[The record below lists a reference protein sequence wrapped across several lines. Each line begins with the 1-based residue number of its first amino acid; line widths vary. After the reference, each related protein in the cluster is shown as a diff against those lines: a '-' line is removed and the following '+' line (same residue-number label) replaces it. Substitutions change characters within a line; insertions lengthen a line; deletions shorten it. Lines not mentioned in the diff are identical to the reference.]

1 MKDSRHCSSKMTS
14 SCKWPI
20 AKFEKKN
27 IMSQAFRYDYPY
39 QSKSMVMIWESLG
52 HIWPICGNGMGRLD
66 DDVELLWAY
75 ILTHFKL
82 REVYGKKTWCFP
94 LYGRA
99 MGIHSPYISHSNE
112 TFPQSSL
119 SMVIVW
125 NIHTV
130 LFHRLPIPADKD
142 VKYVP

>member
-1 MKDSRHCSSKMTS
+1 
-14 SCKWPI
+14 
-20 AKFEKKN
+20 
-27 IMSQAFRYDYPY
+27 
-39 QSKSMVMIWESLG
+39 
-52 HIWPICGNGMGRLD
+52 MGRLD

-75 ILTHFKL
+75 ILTHVKL
-82 REVYGKKTWCFP
+82 WEVYGKKTWCFL

-125 NIHTV
+125 NMHTV

>member
-1 MKDSRHCSSKMTS
+1 
-14 SCKWPI
+14 
-20 AKFEKKN
+20 
-27 IMSQAFRYDYPY
+27 
-39 QSKSMVMIWESLG
+39 
-52 HIWPICGNGMGRLD
+52 MGRLD

-82 REVYGKKTWCFP
+82 REVYGKKTRCFP